1 MNIKGTYLIDE
12 YFNFTIKV
20 DYEYYYKAQTHE
32 DPFEDQLDIKK
43 VRLNDVD
50 ITRFYWDYLN
60 EDLFEKI
67 YEHVVEFKIENLMLQ
82 KERVKEKEYYLKR
95 SNTSGTI
102 D

>member
-32 DPFEDQLDIKK
+32 DPFVDQLDIKK

-50 ITRFYWDYLN
+50 ITRFYRDYLN
-60 EDLFEKI
+60 EGLFEKI
-67 YEHVVEFKIENLMLQ
+67 YEHVEVIKYIN
-82 KERVKEKEYYLKR
+82 K
-95 SNTSGTI
+95 
-102 D
+102 